1 MRGFDVLA
9 PELPLFEN
17 HFLEASAG
25 TGKTFAIENL
35 VLRMLEEGVLLEE
48 ILIVT
53 FTKAATIELKERIR
67 RHLSGEQLAQFDEAK
82 IWTIHSFCFHCLQEH
97 ALQTGFSLDQIEQNA
112 QAQIL
117 KEIVKDALRISRAL
131 TPKQYEKALQGNSE
145 ALINQLASLA
155 GQRLPIEQPDWD
167 YTKELAQLQKVDPDL
182 LLEDL
187 VALAPRY
194 GKLCDRQKQVKRE
207 VIEGLKR
214 FTKLVVGEKIDPVDL
229 PILKYIEENRLKRE
243 VETRLHYPGFLE
255 TLQSGLIPK
264 LALFSDRIAIIA
276 VLAEEARLHL
286 ERVIEEEELVFFEDL
301 LRSMAR
307 HVSDPLFAQ
316 TVRSSYRA
324 VLIDEFQDTD
334 PQQWK
339 IFSTLFLTDQFEGPL
354 YLVGDPKQSI
364 YRFRNADLYT
374 YLEAKEAMG
383 EKSWASLQTNYRSTP
398 SLVECLNTLFARPFI
413 TLPKKGETLPCPPVL
428 AASDLAP
435 ISDGKGSVH
444 FLIAET
450 EEALFSTIVNEIVR
464 LGLCLRE
471 CAVLVSDRFQAERF
485 MHFCPL
491 PTVSK
496 KSRSLLDSPAFD
508 TLLELVR
515 AAQNPR
521 DRSAVARV
529 LAGPFF
535 RYPLEDLPDEAERF
549 YRYHH
554 LLENEG
560 VLTFFQ
566 TVVRESHLGDPAL
579 YQDMLQLV
587 EMAVAS
593 GEDPLSFL
601 HHLMQLD
608 PDAEP
613 LRARATGEEEAI
625 QVMTIHVSKGLE
637 FSVVFPIGVATPY
650 SKRKG
655 LVRGENRLVFN
666 DPFSE
671 AEEHSEKM
679 RQLYVACT
687 RAKLRL
693 YIPVLENQSPI
704 TTFLEGVD
712 LSAYSSE
719 TCQIYPSATFERKS
733 TVEPPAQPLLQT
745 YTPYALHSY
754 TSMVPSHIPEK
765 KSIPEGVIPV
775 GPQTGILIHELFEKL
790 PFAEAFHAKTLLPF
804 VAPELKGTFLEPWTD
819 EVASLVQQT
828 LHLPLP
834 CPDGP
839 FPLSAVDPQKILKEM
854 EFLFPSDEPP
864 GFFKGFIDLFFEHK
878 GSFYIID
885 WKTNYLTTSVE
896 EAIEEHS
903 YALQASIYRQGVE
916 RYLNLFYKEPV
927 FKGSFYLFLRSQDA
941 YYFSQNQE
949 SSCHTI

>member
-9 PELPLFEN
+9 PDLPLFEN

-35 VLRMLEEGVLLEE
+35 VLRMLEEGVALEE

-53 FTKAATIELKERIR
+53 FTRAATIELKERIR

-97 ALQTGFSLDQIEQNA
+97 ALQTGFSLDQIEQSA
-112 QAQIL
+112 QTQTL
-117 KEIVKDALRISRAL
+117 KEIIKDALRTSNTL
-131 TPKQYEKALQGNSE
+131 TPKQFERAIQGNSE
-145 ALINQLASLA
+145 ALINQLAALA
-155 GQRLPIEQPDWD
+155 SQRLPIEQPDWD
-167 YTKELAQLQKVDPDL
+167 YTEELAQLEKVDPEK

-187 VALAPRY
+187 IALAPRY
-194 GKLCDRQKQVKRE
+194 GKLCDRQKEVKLE
-207 VIEGLKR
+207 ILEGLKR
-214 FTKLVVGEKIDPVDL
+214 FTQLIAGEKMDPVDL
-229 PILKYIEENRLKRE
+229 PILRYTEDNRLKRE
-243 VETRLHYPGFLE
+243 VEVTLHYPGFLGA
-255 TLQSGLIPK
+255 LQRGLIPK
-264 LALFSDRIAIIA
+264 LALFSDRVAILA

-301 LRSMAR
+301 LRLMAR
-307 HVSDPLFAQ
+307 HVRAPLFAQ

-339 IFSTLFLTDQFEGPL
+339 IFSTLFLTDKFEGPL

-374 YLEAKEAMG
+374 YLEAKKAMG

-398 SLVECLNTLFARPFI
+398 SLVESLNTLFAKPFI
-413 TLPKKGETLPCPPVL
+413 TLPKRDETLPCPPVL
-428 AASDLAP
+428 AASELSP
-435 ISDGKGSVH
+435 IDDGKGSLH
-444 FLIAET
+444 FLLADT
-450 EEALFSTIVNEIVR
+450 EEALFSTIVQEIVR
-464 LGLCLRE
+464 LEIPLHE
-471 CAVLVSDRFQAERF
+471 CAVLVSDRFQADRF

-496 KSRSLLDSPAFD
+496 KSRSLLDTPAFE
-508 TLLELVR
+508 TLIELVR

-535 RYPLEDLPDEAERF
+535 RYSLDALPDEAERF
-549 YRYHH
+549 YCYHH
-554 LLENEG
+554 LLETEG

-566 TVVRESHLGDPAL
+566 TVVCESRLNDAAL
-579 YQDMLQLV
+579 YQDLLQLV
-587 EMAVAS
+587 EMAAVS
-593 GEDPLSFL
+593 GEDPLCFL
-601 HHLMQLD
+601 HRLMQLD
-608 PDAEP
+608 PDSEQ
-613 LRARATGEEEAI
+613 LKARAKSEQEAI

-650 SKRKG
+650 SRRKG
-655 LVRGENRLVFN
+655 LVRGENRLVFT

-693 YIPVLENQSPI
+693 YIPVLENHSPI
-704 TTFLEGVD
+704 TTFLEGID
-712 LSAYSSE
+712 LSVYSSE
-719 TCQIYPSATFERKS
+719 TCQIYPPVTFEKKQEQ
-733 TVEPPAQPLLQT
+733 VLPAPQLSQT

-754 TSMVPSHIPEK
+754 TSLAPPHTPEK
-765 KSIPEGVIPV
+765 RSLPEGIIPA

-790 PFAEAFHAKTLLPF
+790 PFAEAFQAKTLLPF
-804 VAPELKGTFLEPWTD
+804 VTPELKGTFLEPWTE
-819 EVASLVQQT
+819 EVASMMQQT

-834 CPDGP
+834 GPDGP

-854 EFLFPSDEPP
+854 EFLFPSVEPP
-864 GFFKGFIDLFFEHK
+864 GFFKGFIDLFFEYE
-878 GSFYIID
+878 GGFYILD
-885 WKTNYLTTSVE
+885 WKTNYLTASVE

-903 YALQASIYRQGVE
+903 YALQASIYQQGVE
-916 RYLNLFYKEPV
+916 RYLSLFYKKPV
-927 FKGSFYLFLRSQDA
+927 FKGSFYLFLRSQEI
-941 YYFSQNQE
+941 YHFFNNK
-949 SSCHTI
+949 